1 MRPQPAAGVN
11 SHFDDGDMRAK
22 AQMQLAGKALRDECK
37 NPQFLALEY
46 RPRGPMD
53 KASAYGAGDCRFES
67 YQGQAL
73 LRHNGLLSVSPSS
86 QITSADV
93 SGNFNNMV
101 CNRPWF

>member
-46 RPRGPMD
+46 RPRGPME

-67 YQGQAL
+67 YRG
-73 LRHNGLLSVSPSS
+73 HLSL
-86 QITSADV
+86 QIMSRLWWKKAKAESD
-93 SGNFNNMV
+93 
-101 CNRPWF
+101 W

>member
-46 RPRGPMD
+46 RPRASPTGVIFRCKSCQGCGGK
-53 KASAYGAGDCRFES
+53 KAKAES
-67 YQGQAL
+67 
-73 LRHNGLLSVSPSS
+73 
-86 QITSADV
+86 D
-93 SGNFNNMV
+93 
-101 CNRPWF
+101 W